1 MCSRI
6 GQYRRAIGAQSAKKG
21 RNKMARFVHIDY
33 PTQHEG
39 VTRISRGLDAVR
51 SFSFTRG
58 ALHALAVV
66 GAPITRALNTWAAAR
81 KRRADD
87 EKLWN
92 LALTDARIMADLSR
106 AMSQDALRDVRGYY

>member
-1 MCSRI
+1 MWLTH
-6 GQYRRAIGAQSAKKG
+6 RAITPCDRRHKRQKG

-33 PTQHEG
+33 PVQHGG
-39 VTRISRGLDAVR
+39 VTRVTRGLEALR
-51 SFSFTRG
+51 SFSFVRG
-58 ALHALAVV
+58 GLHALAVI
-66 GAPITRALNTWAAAR
+66 GAPVTRALNTWAAAR

-106 AMSQDALRDVRGYY
+106 AMSQDALRDARGYY